1 VQAEPI
7 IEARR
12 VHLRYPT
19 LSGEIAAL
27 ADISISIAAGEFLSI
42 IGPSGCGKSTLL
54 AILGGLLAPTA
65 GGVLFEQRALA
76 GPNRRIGYV
85 FQDPVLLPWRTVLE
99 NVLLPIEIRRLARD
113 RYLDEARR
121 LVALVGLAG
130 FEDNYPKE
138 LSGGM
143 RQRAAIARAL
153 MLDPEVLLMDEPFGA
168 LDALTRER
176 MGYELMRIW
185 QGSGKTVVFVTHS
198 ISEAVLLSDR
208 VVVLTS
214 RPGKVGYACAV
225 GLPRPRTPESLRD
238 PRHVE
243 VAAELR
249 QLLLAG
255 GP

>member
-143 RQRAAIARAL
+143 RQRAAIAAR
-153 MLDPEVLLMDEPFGA
+153 
-168 LDALTRER
+168 
-176 MGYELMRIW
+176 
-185 QGSGKTVVFVTHS
+185 
-198 ISEAVLLSDR
+198 
-208 VVVLTS
+208 
-214 RPGKVGYACAV
+214 
-225 GLPRPRTPESLRD
+225 
-238 PRHVE
+238 
-243 VAAELR
+243 
-249 QLLLAG
+249 
-255 GP
+255 